1 MKTQQYIEALIIGLI
16 LSIPFIVETLKD
28 IYHD

>member
-1 MKTQQYIEALIIGLI
+1 MKPRYYIEALIIGLI
-16 LSIPFIVETLKD
+16 ISTPFIVETLKA